1 MEVQTVRLIAC
12 GDTLDLALMA
22 TVGEHVDNLESIL
35 FVRSGRIRQDNI
47 HAVCGEV
54 RFVYIYPLR
63 TIVVFQRD
71 IVERHAI
78 LATGE
83 ARFQLGP
90 NLLRRIQLFLACK
103 CHRYGQATN
112 NDLMGNNRLLNLI
125 LDIGDGNSVTPII
138 ILFGADR
145 VTLLRVKA
153 RSSSLICNA
162 VVTIDDQR
170 ADCHIMIFTIRL
182 NRKGQITVLTN
193 LVCRCIGIGF
203 CGDALNVLN
212 NITSSSRRNCNVSI
226 LHELSLNHNI
236 SAQVFNGQR
245 IGQRVSLLHGY
256 PKCTHVVLGNLNI
269 IYSPFCN
276 HVIRTTSSRNS
287 LKL

>member
-35 FVRSGRIRQDNI
+35 FVRAGRIRQDNI

-103 CHRYGQATN
+103 CRRYGQAAN
-112 NDLMGNNRLLNLI
+112 NDLMGNNHLLNLV

-145 VTLLRVKA
+145 IAFCVVFRF
-153 RSSSLICNA
+153 IC
-162 VVTIDDQR
+162 
-170 ADCHIMIFTIRL
+170 
-182 NRKGQITVLTN
+182 N
-193 LVCRCIGIGF
+193 LVC
-203 CGDALNVLN
+203 N
-212 NITSSSRRNCNVSI
+212 T
-226 LHELSLNHNI
+226 
-236 SAQVFNGQR
+236 
-245 IGQRVSLLHGY
+245 
-256 PKCTHVVLGNLNI
+256 VVAVDN
-269 IYSPFCN
+269 
-276 HVIRTTSSRNS
+276 
-287 LKL
+287 